1 MHAKH
6 GAVQPQTLF
15 NGAIATVIMMVLMI
29 CMHSPRQPKLTPTG
43 MVVSQTLPRK
53 NIKAATKSAG
63 GMPRTQAPLQS
74 IAPAFARAAVLYGL
88 CWFLSRRQPS
98 QRRGT
103 SAPADTQT
111 TVVSVPLPLPCCFTN
126 PPGAVYTTVCGARDG
141 CKCIAYPNARNRSL
155 HSSLAKGAAAAV
167 PSQDGYSYHTP
178 PPCCRWRCC
187 RWSVGLGPA
196 NVLNTS
202 SMLDVVLLL

>member
-1 MHAKH
+1 MRQSTPTCQRMHAKH

-15 NGAIATVIMMVLMI
+15 NGAIATGDLDGAND
-29 CMHSPRQPKLTPTG
+29 MHSPRQPKLTPTG

-53 NIKAATKSAG
+53 NTKAATKSAG

-126 PPGAVYTTVCGARDG
+126 PPGQCTQQCAAHVTVASALRTLTHAIVA
-141 CKCIAYPNARNRSL
+141 CILRWRRGRRRHHRTATRTIPHRRVVA
-155 HSSLAKGAAAAV
+155 GVAAAGRSDSV
-167 PSQDGYSYHTP
+167 PPT
-178 PPCCRWRCC
+178 C
-187 RWSVGLGPA
+187 
-196 NVLNTS
+196 
-202 SMLDVVLLL
+202 